1 MAEGNV
7 VSPRYR
13 RWLIVGGSVVAL
25 IALLYVVVGDDDA
38 SLLGPSTETT
48 QIRSVITDG
57 DNSQVSLQSVAAKL
71 DELTGK
77 LSEIKGRLD
86 QRDQSFETALA
97 GVMDAL
103 RREIQSNSQR
113 TDEERRADIKR
124 LEDVIAQATG
134 RPVVESDDILALPA
148 PMPLS
153 PTPALPVPT
162 DASAQVT
169 ATVPD
174 EAEPAKPRSLKPA
187 DLFAPEALPE
197 NTPTAPPPGA
207 PSGVPAAGGSRIRQI
222 TGRQPTAAE
231 TALPPPALPGKVITL
246 PAGSIISGVLLS
258 GLDAPTGSQAQKD
271 PVPLLVRVK
280 HNAILPNRYSVD
292 VRECFIL
299 LAAFGELSSERAQLR
314 GEKLSCILKSGAVV
328 ESDLAAYGVGEDGK
342 QGIRGRIVSKQGS
355 YIAGAILSG
364 FLDGAARAFANEGQ
378 NDAVSVNPQSG
389 QLSVGTTQTPTGA
402 FMEGTSS
409 ALDRIS
415 KYYLDQASQLFPVI
429 EIDVGRPV
437 DIVLTKSMTIRLDI

>member
-1 MAEGNV
+1 MSEEGV
-7 VSPRYR
+7 VPPRYR
-13 RWLIVGGSVVAL
+13 RWLLVGGSVVAF
-25 IALLYVVVGDDDA
+25 IAVLYAVVGDNE
-38 SLLGPSTETT
+38 STLLGPSTETT

-77 LSEIKGRLD
+77 LGEIKGRLD
-86 QRDQSFETALA
+86 QRDQTYEAALA

-103 RREIQSNSQR
+103 RREIQSNTQR

-134 RPVVESDDILALPA
+134 RPIPEADDALPLPE
-148 PMPLS
+148 PMPVAVPPPATS
-153 PTPALPVPT
+153 TEPVAPATAPETP
-162 DASAQVT
+162 
-169 ATVPD
+169 
-174 EAEPAKPRSLKPA
+174 EPAKPRSLRAA
-187 DLFAPEALPE
+187 DLFAPEAIPE
-197 NTPTAPPPGA
+197 APPAPPPGMPPGA
-207 PSGVPAAGGSRIRQI
+207 PGEAGSHIRQV
-222 TGRQPTAAE
+222 TGRPASAAE
-231 TALPPPALPGKVITL
+231 TAPPAPALPGKVITL

-280 HNAILPNRYSVD
+280 HNAILPNRYTVD

-355 YIAGAILSG
+355 YIAGALMSG

-389 QLSVGTTQTPTGA
+389 QLTAGTTQTPTGA

-437 DIVLTKSMTIRLDI
+437 DIVLTRSMTIRLDI